1 MQLQFLGLYHLY
13 FIARACGTCYTSF
26 LSEIVQRLCNN
37 NLNNVSS
44 SGAAIHIMRLSLG
57 ILVLVL
63 GGMAA
68 AFEEEELEV
77 YDVVEDV
84 NSNFYDFLELKAD
97 CSSADI
103 RKAYRRLSL
112 SLHPDKEQAKS
123 NIWKFGQNLQ
133 FVKSSERV
141 KRVPKSTKSSKS
153 SNEKKKRR

>member
-1 MQLQFLGLYHLY
+1 M
-13 FIARACGTCYTSF
+13 
-26 LSEIVQRLCNN
+26 CNN

-44 SGAAIHIMRLSLG
+44 SGAAIHIMRLSFG
-57 ILVLVL
+57 ILVLLVLL

-123 NIWKFGQNLQ
+123 YIWNFGQSL
-133 FVKSSERV
+133 
-141 KRVPKSTKSSKS
+141 
-153 SNEKKKRR
+153 

>member
-1 MQLQFLGLYHLY
+1 M
-13 FIARACGTCYTSF
+13 
-26 LSEIVQRLCNN
+26 CNN

-57 ILVLVL
+57 ILVLVLL

-112 SLHPDKEQAKS
+112 SLHPDKEQAES

-133 FVKSSERV
+133 FVKSSERM